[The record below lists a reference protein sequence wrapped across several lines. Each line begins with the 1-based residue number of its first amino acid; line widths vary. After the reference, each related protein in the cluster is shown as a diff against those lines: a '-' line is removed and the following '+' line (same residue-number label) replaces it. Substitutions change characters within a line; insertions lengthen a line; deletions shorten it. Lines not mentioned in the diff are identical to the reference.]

1 MSELTKV
8 SPDTLS
14 STDVIF
20 VHGLD
25 GDGVATWATSKKLA
39 DSWPAWLEA
48 EVRGL
53 AAWSLS
59 YEIKALQWR
68 GNTMA
73 LPDRATNILELLI
86 SKGIGKRPL
95 AFVCHSYGGLIV
107 KQMLRSAAESND
119 GTKRT
124 FVQNTRGILFL
135 ATPHA
140 GSEKADWFVHFARIL
155 SPSAATAELEAHN
168 AQLRDLALWY
178 RNNAEKLG
186 IETVAMFETKPT
198 KGIHIVDATSA
209 DPGITGLVPIPIDAD
224 HITICK
230 PGSKENEV
238 FVHVVRYF
246 RNWFSPDDSTI
257 EPISAILTRVDWP
270 STSNISAEEVR
281 KSMKNVAAS
290 AFPDGTV
297 EFPKGSFLQSR
308 ETSIYFVV
316 RKPSVALRAAIEF
329 MQGWHSFTSKN
340 YPDSRTIIGQ
350 GVVHDAHNW
359 RLVDI
364 DEALWSQLPSAG
376 IYASEAV
383 VDAVDPTMATFSL
396 ASQTGDAASRLFRV
410 EFEDPRTVR
419 DSSLIP
425 AFFVAHPSAHS
436 VRVRLVELFLIE
448 YMLEKGTLGAL
459 FEFEAWRKQRSYPEV
474 SPSLIEDILK
484 SSEYFQH
491 TQDGK
496 DRRYQLR
503 EDSRKQIEEER
514 GSYDRAQRDCV
525 DVVRA
530 SLRELTGSE
539 VAADL
544 TDLHILIEE
553 YLSAVFLE
561 VRLMA
566 NYMRRTDQVFDSAT
580 QTLRKYDHIINRRLQ
595 GLSDTASEAWRAGF
609 IRGLKRAA
617 ETRNTYVA
625 AIFHNVLATYYLNR
639 SRRAARYQRERLKG
653 RTVYIDTNVLYAA
666 RVVASSYHEVSRYLV
681 KNLKELGFELRVFPF
696 SIQEYESSLR
706 SVDRGF
712 HDGVPD
718 PWIVEINP
726 WIYQEF
732 KLNREAYLTFSAC
745 REVHSITKNDAFS
758 EDDYT
763 RMEQELAPLGIT
775 IEREFELLPHDVI
788 DTNWQELMS
797 HMDSSS
803 WDLDRWWEFRYSA
816 TTKSERTKEHDVL
829 FVHNVQ
835 KKASMQGTD
844 EFGPRVLLL
853 TLDAM
858 HLLRIRRAYPFIIGI
873 RQCQEYFLPYLFL
886 NDMPTKQIVEFP
898 NQLLS
903 AQLGMLLMKYR
914 PKAIDIVESALGS
927 EKPLALL

>member
-1 MSELTKV
+1 
-8 SPDTLS
+8 
-14 STDVIF
+14 
-20 VHGLD
+20 
-25 GDGVATWATSKKLA
+25 
-39 DSWPAWLEA
+39 
-48 EVRGL
+48 
-53 AAWSLS
+53 
-59 YEIKALQWR
+59 
-68 GNTMA
+68 
-73 LPDRATNILELLI
+73 
-86 SKGIGKRPL
+86 
-95 AFVCHSYGGLIV
+95 
-107 KQMLRSAAESND
+107 
-119 GTKRT
+119 
-124 FVQNTRGILFL
+124 
-135 ATPHA
+135 
-140 GSEKADWFVHFARIL
+140 
-155 SPSAATAELEAHN
+155 
-168 AQLRDLALWY
+168 
-178 RNNAEKLG
+178 
-186 IETVAMFETKPT
+186 MFETRPT

-209 DPGITGLVPIPIDAD
+209 NPGITGLVPIPIDAD
-224 HITICK
+224 HIAICK
-230 PGSKENEV
+230 PASKENEV
-238 FVHVVRYF
+238 FVHVVRF
-246 RNWFSPDDSTI
+246 IRGWLSSDDSTI
-257 EPISAILTRVDWP
+257 EPISVILTRVDWP
-270 STSNISAEEVR
+270 SPSNISAGEVR
-281 KSMKNVAAS
+281 KSIKDVAAS
-290 AFPDGTV
+290 AFPDGSF

-340 YPDSRTIIGQ
+340 FPDSRTLIGQ
-350 GVVHDAHNW
+350 GTVHDNHNW
-359 RLVDI
+359 SLVDI
-364 DEALWSQLPSAG
+364 DEASCSLLPSGG
-376 IYASEAV
+376 IYASEDV

-396 ASQTGDAASRLFRV
+396 AAQTGDPASRLFRV

-419 DSSLIP
+419 DSSLIH
-425 AFFVAHPSAHS
+425 AFFVAHPSAQS
-436 VRVRLVELFLIE
+436 VRARLVELFLVE
-448 YMLEKGTLGAL
+448 YMLEKGTLAATS
-459 FEFEAWRKQRSYPEV
+459 EFQAWVKQRSYPEV
-474 SPSLIEDILK
+474 SAGLITNILE
-484 SSEYFQH
+484 SSEHFQQ
-491 TQDGK
+491 TQDGG
-496 DRRYQLR
+496 DHHYQLR
-503 EDSRKQIEEER
+503 EESRKQIEEER
-514 GSYDRAQRDCV
+514 GSYDQAQRDCV

-539 VAADL
+539 TAADL
-544 TDLHILIEE
+544 TDLHTLIEE

-580 QTLRKYDHIINRRLQ
+580 QTLRKYDHIINRRLK
-595 GLSDTASEAWRAGF
+595 GLSDTASDAWRGAF

-666 RVVASSYHEVSRYLV
+666 RVAASSYHEVIRYLI

-706 SVDRGF
+706 SVDRAF

-718 PWIVEINP
+718 PWVVETNP

-732 KLNREAYLTFSAC
+732 KLNREVYLTFSAC
-745 REVHSITKNDAFS
+745 REVHSITKSEAFS
-758 EDDYT
+758 EDDHG
-763 RMEQELAPLGIT
+763 RMEQELVPLGIT

-788 DTNWQELMS
+788 ETNWQEFIS

-803 WDLDRWWEFRYSA
+803 WDLDRWWEFRRSA
-816 TTKSERTKEHDVL
+816 TTKSERTKAHDVL

-835 KKASMQGTD
+835 KKARMQGAD

-853 TLDAM
+853 TLDAL

-873 RQCQEYFLPYLFL
+873 RQCEEYFLPYLFL
-886 NDMPTKQIVEFP
+886 NDMPIKQIVEFP

-927 EKPLALL
+927 EKPLVFLESGANSSLYRDVAKSFNQDRLNESIKIAVDRPEERPMVAGALADLFELIKEKTSQESIHFDPRIRRF